1 MSYYENFWQY
11 TDQFVRLSK
20 ADKQIIAS
28 KIQVLKVSQ
37 GTVLTNVGDIPK
49 SIYFVVSGCVR
60 MYYLSDGKEIT
71 GFIFEENTFA
81 GSIDSYFSKESSLQV
96 VETLEACILLEISIQ
111 SMEYLLKHV
120 KNWEVLSRKLCQDRL
135 AFTQKLQA
143 ALIMN
148 KPLDRYKSYLKIHP
162 NIENRVPHK
171 VLASYIGI
179 TPVSLS
185 RIRKRLS
192 N

>member
-185 RIRKRLS
+185 RILS